1 MTRQANL
8 AKRANGCMR
17 TRLRT
22 CDNNA
27 RWIEDEVVTG
37 AKKMGTNPVHLL
49 ENLSLSL
56 TDMYWASISNR
67 RIVQYIALSEQK
79 KRQFSI
85 RRMPFLFSL
94 PFSPYSLLFS
104 LKSPFFII
112 RRYAAQGLIQNTN
125 KEQTMNPLF
134 AEMLQIPIDISTVS
148 YYNCRVRFRT

>member
-56 TDMYWASISNR
+56 TDMYWGVNQQSPNCTIYRSFR
-67 RIVQYIALSEQK
+67 TKETTIFDK
-79 KRQFSI
+79 KNAVSFFFTLFTVFS
-85 RRMPFLFSL
+85 PLFSEIA
-94 PFSPYSLLFS
+94 
-104 LKSPFFII
+104 FF
-112 RRYAAQGLIQNTN
+112 
-125 KEQTMNPLF
+125 
-134 AEMLQIPIDISTVS
+134 
-148 YYNCRVRFRT
+148 YYKAICGARVDSKYK